1 MNQQLEN
8 KYKELGI
15 DKKVYEFGEKIEASL
30 KERFEEIDRNAEL
43 NQMKVIAAM
52 QKNKVSAE
60 CFNISSGYGYNDMG
74 RDTLEKVYAD
84 CFGGEDALVRPQ
96 ITCGTHALALALMSN
111 LRPGDELLSPVGKP
125 YDTLI
130 DVIFK
135 EGIGSLKDFKINY
148 RDIELKDNDFDYAK
162 VEEELKNN
170 KPRMVYVQRSRGYTT
185 RDSLSIDKIEKL
197 IKFVKNIDKDVL
209 VMVDNCYG
217 EFVELRE
224 PCDVGADVMVG
235 SLIKNAGAGIAP
247 TGAYIVG
254 TKYAIEQISSR
265 FIAPSI
271 GLEVGSYAGNYTPF
285 FQGCFLA
292 PHTVLNAL
300 KGNIL
305 FGRVAEKFGISSL
318 PKFGDMPHDIVR
330 TLQMGSA
337 DKLIEF
343 CRLVQKFSPVDS
355 NVVPF
360 PWDMPGYNNQIIM
373 ASGSFTQGSS
383 IELSADGPIREP
395 YYCYMQGGL
404 TYEHVK
410 ILAIEFATIYLNK

>member
-1 MNQQLEN
+1 MFNNNALKLVEEAEKECQPIFDKLSEICLINSAKVLKAFQDEELQLAE
-8 KYKELGI
+8 I
-15 DKKVYEFGEKIEASL
+15 AS
-30 KERFEEIDRNAEL
+30 
-43 NQMKVIAAM
+43 
-52 QKNKVSAE
+52 
-60 CFNISSGYGYNDMG
+60 SSGYGNDD
-74 RDTLEKVYAD
+74 RARVKLSNLYARI
-84 CFGGEDALVRPQ
+84 FGGEAGIVSPL
-96 ITCGTHALALALMSN
+96 ITSGTHGLTIALFGL
-111 LRPGDELLSPVGKP
+111 LRPGDTIFSVTGKP

-148 RDIELKDNDFDYAK
+148 RDIELKDNDFNYAK
-162 VEEELKNN
+162 IEEELKSN

-197 IKFVKNIDKDVL
+197 IKFVKDIDKDIL

-217 EFVELRE
+217 EFVELKE

-305 FGRVAEKFGISSL
+305 FGRVAKKFGISSL
-318 PKFGDMPHDIVR
+318 PKFDEMPHDIVR

-337 DKLIEF
+337 EKLIEF
-343 CRLVQKFSPVDS
+343 CRLVQKNSPVDS